1 MPTNFTGVTVVLS
14 VVDSNNNCRQIG
26 TTTTDE
32 NGAFSYTWTPD
43 ITGNF
48 AVYATFEGTNG
59 YYPSSAE
66 SSFNVMAAAA
76 DTNTITSSISTNDR
90 HIRSDISNRHNHCS
104 SYSRRSTSAN
114 G

>member
-1 MPTNFTGVTVVLS
+1 MLTVVLS

-76 DTNTITSSISTNDR
+76 ATPTPSPAASAPMTDTYVLISAIAIIIAVAIVGAVLALMVKKR
-90 HIRSDISNRHNHCS
+90 
-104 SYSRRSTSAN
+104 
-114 G
+114 

>member
-1 MPTNFTGVTVVLS
+1 MLPVSSEASMADNGCVTFTSKDHMPTNFTGVTVVLS

-43 ITGNF
+43 LTGNF

-76 DTNTITSSISTNDR
+76 DREHHHQQHR
-90 HIRSDISNRHNHCS
+90 HQ
-104 SYSRRSTSAN
+104 
-114 G
+114 